1 MRAVVYARISQD
13 RAGAGV
19 GVGQQEADGR
29 DLAASLGAQVVGV
42 YVDNDSS
49 AYHLRKPR
57 RGYQRMVAD
66 LAAGHAE
73 MVICWH
79 TERLH
84 RHPRELEDYIDLCE
98 TRQIITRTV
107 VAGEFD
113 LATPSGRMVARILGA
128 RDRMESEHKS
138 QRTAR
143 RMRQLAE
150 TGRPGGGPRAF
161 GYQPNRAG
169 IVQAEA
175 AQVQWMA
182 EQVLA
187 GASLNWIAHDL
198 NRRGVTTARG
208 LAWQDTSVRAV
219 FRSPRLAGLATHYG
233 QITVEA
239 TWPPILPRSTW
250 EAVNAVLTA
259 RTPIGRRP
267 PRRHVLSGEVQCGRE
282 GCGQR
287 LYAGAVDRR
296 GLLRLVCRY
305 RPTGAGCGQ
314 SMYYLP
320 VLGHVGGYVVGR
332 LEDEAVF
339 AGLAAASDT
348 GQAADIARQ
357 VATDEARLA
366 GLAEAFADSA
376 DAPRAFRRAVELL
389 EERIAANRQTLGGL
403 RRHVPA
409 GVTPATVRRV
419 WEDPDGD
426 VGVKQALMRLACA
439 SIVISPGRK
448 GRKLDMSRIVISPQ

>member
-13 RAGAGV
+13 RAGAEIGIK
-19 GVGQQEADGR
+19 QQEADCR
-29 DLAASLGAQVVGV
+29 ALAASLGWQVIDVCT
-42 YVDNDSS
+42 DNDLS
-49 AYHLRKPR
+49 AFHLRKPR
-57 RGYQRMVAD
+57 RGYQRMIAI
-66 LAAGHAE
+66 LTGGHADA
-73 MVICWH
+73 VICWH

-107 VAGEFD
+107 TAGEFD

-150 TGRPGGGPRAF
+150 TGRPAGGPRAF

-169 IVQAEA
+169 VVPAE
-175 AQVQWMA
+175 A
-182 EQVLA
+182 EQVRWMAGQILG

-208 LAWQDTSVRAV
+208 LTWHDTSVKAV
-219 FRSPRLAGLATHYG
+219 FRSPRIAGLGTHYG

-239 TWPPILPRSTW
+239 TWPAILDRDAW
-250 EAVNAVLTA
+250 EAINAVLTSRA
-259 RTPIGRRP
+259 PAGRRP
-267 PRRHVLSGEVQCGRE
+267 PRRHVLSGEVQCGRP

-287 LYAGAVDRR
+287 LYAGTVDRR

-314 SMYYLP
+314 SMYYQP
-320 VLGHVGGYVVGR
+320 VLDHVGGYVVAR

-339 AGLAAASDT
+339 AELAAAADT
-348 GQAADIARQ
+348 GQAADLARQ
-357 VATDEARLA
+357 VAADEARLA

-376 DAPRAFRRAVELL
+376 DGPRAFRRAVELL
-389 EERIAANRQTLGGL
+389 EERIAVNRAALGAV

-409 GVTPATVRRV
+409 GVSAATVRGV
-419 WEDPDGD
+419 WEDPDVD
-426 VGVKQALMRLACA
+426 VGVKQSLLRLACQ
-439 SIVISPGRK
+439 SVVISPGRK
-448 GRKLDMSRIVISPQ
+448 GRKLDMTRIVITPR